1 VQPQWARWLLP
12 LPVAVIADG
21 ARVLARGAGVLVGRR
36 PPAGE
41 IRTVRLHRDRPAG
54 RWRTRQAWASVL
66 VTAAPGTVVV
76 DVDEESGDMR
86 VHDLAAGA
94 PAMERVVQR

>member
-1 VQPQWARWLLP
+1 
-12 LPVAVIADG
+12 
-21 ARVLARGAGVLVGRR
+21 
-36 PPAGE
+36 
-41 IRTVRLHRDRPAG
+41 
-54 RWRTRQAWASVL
+54 VL

-94 PAMERVVQR
+94 PAVERVVQR